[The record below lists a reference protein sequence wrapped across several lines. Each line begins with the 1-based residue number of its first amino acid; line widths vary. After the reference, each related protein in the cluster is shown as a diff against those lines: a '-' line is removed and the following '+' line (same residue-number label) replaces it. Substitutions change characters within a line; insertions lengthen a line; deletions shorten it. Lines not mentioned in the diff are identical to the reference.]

1 MNKSE
6 QEFAVESVLS
16 IHPNA
21 GFSIG
26 ETYESLTWLSTDT
39 NKPTEKE
46 FDDALVKVK
55 SDWANNEYARQR
67 AVAYPSVGD
76 QLDMIYKDMKNS
88 TTTHAE
94 AVEAV
99 KTKFP
104 KE

>member
-67 AVAYPSVGD
+67 ALAYPRWQEQMDLLYHSGVEG
-76 QLDMIYKDMKNS
+76 LK
-88 TTTHAE
+88 AE
-94 AVEAV
+94 LK
-99 KTKFP
+99 KTKDKYP